1 MSGELDAQTAGKVN
15 YRALG
20 IIIGLILGIIFDSI
34 PVFFVIGLNI
44 GVALE
49 KRHWQVAGRS
59 SSE

>member
-1 MSGELDAQTAGKVN
+1 MSGELNAQTAGKVD

-49 KRHWQVAGRS
+49 KRHSQVAG
-59 SSE
+59 